1 MCTAQKKKFKEIFYT
16 NNRRENENFENKT
29 Q

>member
-1 MCTAQKKKFKEIFYT
+1 MCTAQKKKLRKFSIQIIEE
-16 NNRRENENFENKT
+16 ENENFENKT